1 MRVLDHDIDR
11 RPAEVEL
18 DLGADYRDLED
29 LLRESDSVSLHVSF
43 TPQTRQLINVRRLA
57 LMKPTAVLVNTSRS
71 PVIDEPALARALSQ
85 GQTFP
90 RGLLCSSEAADPS
103 RIARLRQRCAPPTS
117 GISDSEDPPCHGRP
131 SAAPR

>member
-1 MRVLDHDIDR
+1 MRVVDLGIDR

-57 LMKPTAVLVNTSRS
+57 LMKPTAVLVNTS
-71 PVIDEPALARALSQ
+71 VGPAGRGACAGRRVRRAAVDRPGADGAGGAELGRGTAR
-85 GQTFP
+85 T
-90 RGLLCSSEAADPS
+90 RGA
-103 RIARLRQRCAPPTS
+103 
-117 GISDSEDPPCHGRP
+117 
-131 SAAPR
+131 

>member
-29 LLRESDSVSLHVSF
+29 LLRESDSVSLQVSF

-57 LMKPTAVLVNTSRS
+57 LMKPTAVLVNTSHS

-85 GQTFP
+85 GQTF
-90 RGLLCSSEAADPS
+90 RVA
-103 RIARLRQRCAPPTS
+103 
-117 GISDSEDPPCHGRP
+117 
-131 SAAPR
+131 

>member
-1 MRVLDHDIDR
+1 MRVLDR

-71 PVIDEPALARALSQ
+71 PVIDEPWPGRSARA
-85 GQTFP
+85 
-90 RGLLCSSEAADPS
+90 RPS
-103 RIARLRQRCAPPTS
+103 RVA
-117 GISDSEDPPCHGRP
+117 
-131 SAAPR
+131 

>member
-1 MRVLDHDIDR
+1 MRVLDHDRDR
-11 RPAEVEL
+11 RAAEVEL

-71 PVIDEPALARALSQ
+71 PVIDEPAWPGRSARA
-85 GQTFP
+85 
-90 RGLLCSSEAADPS
+90 RPS
-103 RIARLRQRCAPPTS
+103 RVA
-117 GISDSEDPPCHGRP
+117 
-131 SAAPR
+131 